1 VILCAGPLSAVFSF
15 CRAWKRGEK
24 AETIALEDD
33 IRRLARMNFKRRSLL
48 FVTFFV
54 SCVAIALLGTALGT
68 PYWVTATCHRE
79 GEFRDRVLPSHQNFG
94 PIIRNENAADGKK
107 TVVECDGLECTESD
121 TIGPGCVLNC
131 KKILCLPFLG
141 IARPQSQ
148 FPHSCISEGFIY
160 SQDWSTYFFPAA
172 E

>member
-1 VILCAGPLSAVFSF
+1 LAVFSL
-15 CRAWKRGEK
+15 CRAWKWGEK
-24 AETIALEDD
+24 SETIALEDD

-94 PIIRNENAADGKK
+94 PLIRKNKK
-107 TVVECDGLECTESD
+107 CCIWKKIVVECK
-121 TIGPGCVLNC
+121 GP
-131 KKILCLPFLG
+131 
-141 IARPQSQ
+141 
-148 FPHSCISEGFIY
+148 HM
-160 SQDWSTYFFPAA
+160 D
-172 E
+172 